1 MDTDSKGI
9 LSGLRNTRRCQAE
22 ESGMAKRIAN
32 EGTALKPARATPGR
46 TKASMPLSG
55 PTLSRM
61 VEGDIIP
68 RLLMAHRNERL
79 LPALRPDPD
88 KFNSEDL
95 SSEDIARFLS
105 LPLHYE
111 ASELLDEIEKF
122 LSRGI
127 SVEQILVNLLATS
140 ARKLGDLWEADECDF
155 VDVTMGLWRLQE
167 VMRIVAMRSPTILR
181 TVQAPPSVL
190 FAPIPG
196 DQHSFG
202 ALMMDEVF
210 SRAGWE
216 SEVLFEPKR
225 AELLEIIASQSFDV
239 VGLTVSN
246 DCPSGDLA
254 GLVSAIRSVSRNP
267 ALRVLIGGRAI
278 NADPTLAVAA
288 GADGTATDAIAA
300 VELAEQ
306 MVATSRPELNQV

>member
-1 MDTDSKGI
+1 
-9 LSGLRNTRRCQAE
+9 
-22 ESGMAKRIAN
+22 MAKGIAN
-32 EGTALKPARATPGR
+32 EGAALRPARSASGR
-46 TKASMPLSG
+46 SKTSPSFSG

-79 LPALRPDPD
+79 LPNLGPDP
-88 KFNSEDL
+88 SAHTQTSL
-95 SSEDIARFLS
+95 SDEDISQFLG

-122 LSRGI
+122 LSRGV
-127 SVEQILVNLLATS
+127 SVEKILVELLATS

-167 VMRIVAMRSPTILR
+167 VMRIVAMRSPAMLR

-202 ALMMDEVF
+202 ALMIDEVF

-225 AELLEIIASQSFDV
+225 AELLEILSNQSFDI
-239 VGLTVSN
+239 VGLTVTN

-267 ALRVLIGGRAI
+267 AVRVLVGGRAI
-278 NADPTLAVAA
+278 NADPALAVAA
-288 GADGTATDAIAA
+288 GADGTATDAISA
-300 VELAEQ
+300 VTLAEQ
-306 MVATSRPELNQV
+306 LLASSRPVLNQV

>member
-1 MDTDSKGI
+1 MAKGI
-9 LSGLRNTRRCQAE
+9 SNDGA
-22 ESGMAKRIAN
+22 
-32 EGTALKPARATPGR
+32 ALKPARSASGR
-46 TKASMPLSG
+46 SKASAPFSG

-79 LPALRPDPD
+79 MPALRPEPE
-88 KFNSEDL
+88 KLSAESL
-95 SSEDIARFLS
+95 SSEDISSFLS

-122 LSRGI
+122 LSRGVG
-127 SVEQILVNLLATS
+127 VEQILVNLLATS

-167 VMRIVAMRSPTILR
+167 VMRIVAMRSPSIMR

-225 AELLEIIASQSFDV
+225 AELLEILASQSFDV

-254 GLVSAIRSVSRNP
+254 GLVSAIRSVSRN
-267 ALRVLIGGRAI
+267 AAIRVLVGGRAI

-306 MVATSRPELNQV
+306 MVASSCLVPNQV